1 MISMNIGVRGAV
13 VKRSEWVI
21 QLENLVRRVAG

>member
-13 VKRSEWVI
+13 VKRSEWGI